1 MSPLNKASNHYNIFD
16 LLWKNV
22 RDIYFRMYLKSKGV
36 ESGNNVILKG
46 RPVIC
51 RFTGII
57 RIGNNV
63 ILRSHDYG
71 YHTSIYA
78 PVRLMTDTR
87 EDAMIEIGDNTRIN
101 GASIHATEKII
112 IGRNCLIASNA
123 TIIDSDGHGIIAS
136 ERGSVNPVSSPVII
150 EDNVWIGMNTII
162 LKGVR
167 IGMNSVIG
175 AGSVVTKSIPPDCVA
190 AGNPARII
198 KNIDNISEMID
209 ERSNTSR

>member
-1 MSPLNKASNHYNIFD
+1 MGPLKKSMNNYNIFD
-16 LLWKNV
+16 LIWKNV
-22 RDIYFRMYLKSKGV
+22 RDIYFRVYLRSKGV

-51 RFTGII
+51 RFSGII

-78 PVRLMTDTR
+78 RVRLMTDTK

-112 IGRNCLIASNA
+112 IGRNCLIAANS
-123 TIIDSDGHGIIAS
+123 TIIDSDGHGIAMP
-136 ERGSVNPVSSPVII
+136 ERGWVNPVSSPVII
-150 EDNVWIGMNTII
+150 EDNVWIGMNSII

-167 IGMNSVIG
+167 IGKNSVIG
-175 AGSVVTKSIPPDCVA
+175 AGSVVTKSIPPDCLA

-198 KNIDNISEMID
+198 KNIDSIREMID
-209 ERSNTSR
+209 ER